1 MPNQP
6 IPSTGLDIAI
16 IAINGRFPKANSVT
30 EFWENLQNGVESI
43 RQVSEQELELS
54 GVASNLFNDAN
65 YVKATSTIDNFD
77 LFDAN
82 FFGINPR
89 EAEYMDPQNR
99 LFLECA
105 WESLEIAGYDPERYT
120 GLIGVY
126 AGSSENT
133 YLINH
138 LAQIGKAQIT
148 DGGCRGFLAT
158 GTSYKLNLKGPSLY
172 IQTFCSTSMVAIH
185 LACQS
190 LLNEECDMALA
201 GGVSVRIPHHIGYLY
216 GEGGITSPDGHCRA
230 FDADAQGT
238 IFGSGVGIVVLKRL
252 EDAIADHDHIEAVI
266 KGSAINNDGSLK
278 VSFAAPSV
286 DGQSEAIA
294 EALAIADINPETIT
308 YVEAHGTGTNIG
320 DPVEIMALT
329 QAFQSYTQKRGF
341 CAIGSLKSNI
351 GHLDAAAGVAS
362 LIKTVL
368 ALKHKKIPPTL
379 HVKTPN
385 PKIDFPN
392 TPFYVNTCL
401 KDWITPNGTPRRAG
415 VSSLGVGG
423 TNAHVI
429 VEEFPQIDQ
438 VEQIDQIERSSRSHQ
453 LLLLSAKSLA
463 ALERATQNLAKH
475 LQDCPSLNLADVAF
489 TLQIGRR
496 TFGYRRMLVCQST
509 ESAARDLVAPEPSL
523 TLTQFQDSQD
533 RPIVFMFSGQGSQ
546 YVNMG
551 KELYQQ
557 EAVFRQHIDYCASYL
572 YRPLGL
578 DLRDVLYPTESNR
591 AIAEQQLKQ
600 TAIAQ
605 PAIFTIA
612 YAIAQLWMHWGIKPH
627 AMIGHSIGEY
637 VAACLAGVFSLDEAL
652 TLVAERGRLMQQQP
666 TGAMVAISR
675 SPEEIKS
682 FLNADISLA
691 AINSPTN
698 CVVSGTT
705 EAISSLIV
713 ILTEREIEHR
723 PLHISHAFHSPM
735 MEPAVSP
742 LVTAFAQVRLQAPK
756 IPYLSNV
763 TGKWITDLEA
773 TSANYWGQHLRQAVR
788 FSEEMQQLLED
799 PHAIFLEVGAGN
811 TLSSLVMR
819 HPDRK
824 NEHLVL
830 TSLPHPK
837 DQQSDAGFVIKT
849 LGQLWLAGTTIDW
862 ENFYADEDRYRVAL
876 PTYPFER
883 QRFWIDGAK
892 VLPQDNPIQNLRQSL
907 TKNPDQTQWFYL
919 PLWKQTV
926 FPAIEEIRTEADSQ
940 NPSKPCWLIF
950 ADSLELS
957 TKLAALLQQSDRGE
971 IITVNIGNQ
980 FGKVAENSYVLNPQH
995 HQDYGALVN
1004 TLQAIGKQPTKILHL
1019 WNVLENTQ
1027 ESNPVNAEFAQAQSL
1042 GFYSLIS
1049 IAQALD
1055 KCQILDPIEIIVISN
1070 SLHSV
1075 LGNETICPARATLLA
1090 PCKTIPQEYPHI
1102 RCRNIDITVTE
1113 SASWQSD
1120 RLLSQLLREITS
1132 TNHDAIVAYRN
1143 YHRWTQSYEPIPI
1156 SQAKQAVPI
1165 RQKGVYLITGG
1176 LGRIGL
1182 VLADYLARNFQAKL
1196 ILIRRSPFPERQE
1209 WDRWLTTHA
1218 QEDPIS
1224 QKIEKLRQLENLGS
1238 EVLVMSVD
1246 ITDKSQMQAALTQA
1260 ESKLG
1265 NINGVIH
1272 GAGALQSAKFSQ
1284 ISAIETLDCEQQFQP
1299 KVYGLLV
1306 LEELLGGG
1314 THPEGNRHLDFW
1326 ILMSSLAAIL
1336 GGLGMTAY
1344 AAANLFMDSF
1354 AIAQND
1360 PKWKSLNW
1368 DSWNIEEAQNA
1379 ETSKGS
1385 SLLEFSMSATEGTQA
1400 FEQALSMTFMPQI
1413 AIAVADLPRRYEQWI
1428 QPKALQLGG
1437 SGSKPT
1443 EATSDKVLYARPN
1456 LPTAYAMPNTQ
1467 VEQIISTIWEELIG
1481 IQNIGIHDNFFSLG
1495 GDSFLLIQA
1504 KQQLQTALSRSIPT
1518 VDLFEYPTISSLAN
1532 YLKQADTNQSS
1543 TNQSSTN
1550 QASSSST
1557 NHEKAPL
1564 KNISDRASKQRA
1576 AMEQEANQRLSQR
1589 RSRDNG

>member
-16 IAINGRFPKANSVT
+16 IAINGRFPKANSVA

-43 RQVSEQELELS
+43 SQVSEQDLLLS
-54 GVASNLFNDAN
+54 GVASNLFNDPN
-65 YVKATSTIDNFD
+65 YVKAASTLNDFD

-105 WESLEIAGYDPERYT
+105 WESLEIAGYDPERYA

-308 YVEAHGTGTNIG
+308 YVESHGTGTNMG

-329 QAFQSYTQKRGF
+329 QAFRSYTQKRGF

-368 ALKHKKIPPTL
+368 ALKHRKIPPTL

-392 TPFYVNTCL
+392 TPFYVNTDL
-401 KDWITPNGTPRRAG
+401 KDWITPHGIPRRAG

-429 VEEFPQIDQ
+429 VEESPQIDRI
-438 VEQIDQIERSSRSHQ
+438 EQIERSSRSHQ

-463 ALERATQNLAKH
+463 ALDRATQNLAKH
-475 LQDCPSLNLADVAF
+475 LQDCPSLDLADVAY
-489 TLQIGRR
+489 TLQVGRR
-496 TFGYRRMLVCQST
+496 TFGYRRMLVCQSAV
-509 ESAARDLVAPEPSL
+509 AAAKDLAASDPSP

-533 RPIVFMFSGQGSQ
+533 RPIIFMFSGQGSQ

-551 KELYQQ
+551 KELYQE

-572 YRPLGL
+572 YKSLGL

-652 TLVAERGRLMQQQP
+652 ALVAQRGRLMQQQP
-666 TGAMVAISR
+666 IGAMVAISR

-705 EAISSLIV
+705 EAISALIA

-723 PLHISHAFHSPM
+723 PLHTSHAFHSAM
-735 MEPAVSP
+735 MEPVVSP
-742 LVTAFAQVRLQAPK
+742 LVTAFSQVRLQAPK
-756 IPYLSNV
+756 TPYVSNV

-773 TSANYWGQHLRQAVR
+773 TSASYWGQHLRQAVR
-788 FSEEMQQLLED
+788 FSEGMQQLLED
-799 PHAIFLEVGAGN
+799 PYAIFLEVGAGN
-811 TLSSLVMR
+811 TLSSLAMR
-819 HPDRK
+819 HPERK
-824 NEHLVL
+824 NEHIVL

-837 DQQSDAGFVIKT
+837 DHQSDAGFLIKT

-862 ENFYADEDRYRVAL
+862 ENFYADEERYRVAL
-876 PTYPFER
+876 TTYPFER

-892 VLPQDNPIQNLRQSL
+892 VLPQDNLIQNLRQSL
-907 TKNPDQTQWFYL
+907 TKNPDQTQWFYM

-926 FPAIEEIRTEADSQ
+926 FPALEEMRIEADSQ
-940 NPSKPCWLIF
+940 NSLKPCWLIF
-950 ADSLELS
+950 ADSFGLS

-980 FGKVAENSYVLNPQH
+980 FGKVAENSYVLNPQNL
-995 HQDYGALVN
+995 QDYGTLLN

-1027 ESNPVNAEFAQAQSL
+1027 ESNSVNAEFAQAQSI
-1042 GFYSLIS
+1042 GFYSLIF

-1055 KCQILDPIEIIVISN
+1055 KCQILDPIEIIVVSN
-1070 SLHSV
+1070 NLHSV
-1075 LGNETICPARATLLA
+1075 LGNETIYPARATLLA

-1102 RCRNIDITVTE
+1102 RCRNIDVTVTE
-1113 SASWQSD
+1113 SAPWQSD

-1156 SQAKQAVPI
+1156 SQSQQVVPI

-1182 VLADYLARNFQAKL
+1182 VLAEYLARNFQAKL
-1196 ILIRRSPFPERQE
+1196 ILIGRSPFPERQE
-1209 WDRWLTTHA
+1209 WERWLTTHT

-1224 QKIEKLRQLENLGS
+1224 QKIEKLHQLENLGS

-1246 ITDKSQMQAALTQA
+1246 ITDKSQMQAALIEA

-1306 LEELLGGG
+1306 LEELLGD
-1314 THPEGNRHLDFW
+1314 RHLDFW

-1354 AIAQND
+1354 VITQND
-1360 PKWKSLNW
+1360 QQWRSLNW
-1368 DSWNIEEAQNA
+1368 DSWNIEEAKNA

-1385 SLLEFSMSATEGTQA
+1385 SLLEFSMTAAEGAQA
-1400 FEQALSMTFMPQI
+1400 FEQALAMTFMPQI
-1413 AIAVADLPRRYEQWI
+1413 AIAVADLPSRYEQWI
-1428 QPKALQLGG
+1428 QSKALQLAD
-1437 SGSKPT
+1437 SVSKPV
-1443 EATSDKVLYARPN
+1443 EETSDTVLYTRPN

-1467 VEQIISTIWEELIG
+1467 VEQTISTIWEELLG
-1481 IQNIGIHDNFFSLG
+1481 IKQIGIHDNFFSLG

-1504 KQQLQTALSRSIPT
+1504 KQKLQTALSRSIPT
-1518 VDLFEYPTISSLAN
+1518 VDLFEYPTINSLAT
-1532 YLKQADTNQSS
+1532 YLSQADANQAS
-1543 TNQSSTN
+1543 TNQVSSTK
-1550 QASSSST
+1550 T
-1557 NHEKAPL
+1557 EKAPM

>member
-16 IAINGRFPKANSVT
+16 IAINGRFPKANSMT

-43 RQVSEQELELS
+43 RQVSEQELGLS
-54 GVASNLFNDAN
+54 GVASNLFNDPN
-65 YVKATSTIDNFD
+65 YVKAASTIDNFD

-89 EAEYMDPQNR
+89 ESEYMDPQNR

-172 IQTFCSTSMVAIH
+172 IQAFCSTSMVAIH

-252 EDAIADHDHIEAVI
+252 EDAIADRDHIEAVI

-329 QAFQSYTQKRGF
+329 QAFRSYTQKRGF

-368 ALKHKKIPPTL
+368 ALKHRKIPPTL

-392 TPFYVNTCL
+392 TPFYVNTDL
-401 KDWITPNGTPRRAG
+401 REWVTPHGIPRRAG

-429 VEEFPQIDQ
+429 VEESPQIDQ
-438 VEQIDQIERSSRSHQ
+438 VEQIDQIKRSSRSHQ

-463 ALERATQNLAKH
+463 ALDRATQNLAEH
-475 LQDCPSLNLADVAF
+475 LQDCPSLDLADVAY
-489 TLQIGRR
+489 TLQVGRR
-496 TFGYRRMLVCQST
+496 TFGYRRMLVCQSVA
-509 ESAARDLVAPEPSL
+509 SATRDLAAPEPSP

-551 KELYQQ
+551 KELYQE
-557 EAVFRQHIDYCASYL
+557 EALFRQHIDYCASYL
-572 YRPLGL
+572 YKPLGL
-578 DLRDVLYPTESNR
+578 DLRDILYPSEANL

-605 PAIFTIA
+605 PAIFTID

-637 VAACLAGVFSLDEAL
+637 MAACLAGVFSLDEAL
-652 TLVAERGRLMQQQP
+652 TLVAQRGRLMQQQP
-666 TGAMVAISR
+666 TGAMVSISR
-675 SPEEIKS
+675 SPQEIKS

-705 EAISSLIV
+705 EAIASLIA

-723 PLHISHAFHSPM
+723 PLHTSHAFHSAM
-735 MEPAVSP
+735 MEPVVSP

-773 TSANYWGQHLRQAVR
+773 TSASYWGQHLRQAVR
-788 FSEEMQQLLED
+788 FSEGMQQLLED

-811 TLSSLVMR
+811 TLSSLAMR
-819 HPDRK
+819 HPERK

-830 TSLPHPK
+830 TSLPHLK
-837 DQQSDAGFVIKT
+837 DHQSDAGFVIKT

-862 ENFYADEDRYRVAL
+862 ENFYGDEERYRVAL

-892 VLPQDNPIQNLRQSL
+892 VLAQENPIQNLRQSL
-907 TKNPDQTQWFYL
+907 TKNPDQTQWFYM

-926 FPAIEEIRTEADSQ
+926 FPVLGEMRTEADSQ
-940 NPSKPCWLIF
+940 NLSKPCWLIF
-950 ADSLELS
+950 ADSLGLS
-957 TKLAALLQQSDRGE
+957 TQLVALLQQSDHVE

-980 FGKVAENSYVLNPQH
+980 FGKVTENSYVLNPQH
-995 HQDYGALVN
+995 PQDYGTLLN

-1019 WNVLENTQ
+1019 WNVWDH
-1027 ESNPVNAEFAQAQSL
+1027 PINAEFAQAQSL

-1055 KCQILDPIEIIVISN
+1055 KCQILDPIEITVVSN
-1070 SLHSV
+1070 NLHSV

-1113 SASWQSD
+1113 SASCQSD

-1132 TNHDAIVAYRN
+1132 TNHEAIVAYRN

-1156 SQAKQAVPI
+1156 NQAKQAVPI

-1182 VLADYLARNFQAKL
+1182 VLAEYLARNFQAKL
-1196 ILIRRSPFPERQE
+1196 ILIGRSPFPERQE

-1224 QKIEKLRQLENLGS
+1224 QKIEKLCQLENLGS

-1246 ITDKSQMQAALTQA
+1246 ITDKSQMQAALIEA

-1284 ISAIETLDCEQQFQP
+1284 ISVIETLDCEKQFQP

-1306 LEELLGGG
+1306 LEELLGD
-1314 THPEGNRHLDFW
+1314 RHLDFW
-1326 ILMSSLAAIL
+1326 ILMSSLAAVL

-1354 AIAQND
+1354 VIAQND
-1360 PKWKSLNW
+1360 QQWKSLNW
-1368 DSWNIEEAQNA
+1368 DSWNIEEAKNA

-1385 SLLEFSMSATEGTQA
+1385 SLLEFSMTAAEGSQA

-1413 AIAVADLPRRYEQWI
+1413 AIAVADLPSRYEQWI
-1428 QPKALQLGG
+1428 QPQALQLRS

-1443 EATSDKVLYARPN
+1443 EETSDKVLYDRPN

-1467 VEQIISTIWEELIG
+1467 VEQIISTIWEELLG
-1481 IQNIGIHDNFFSLG
+1481 IKQIGIHDNFFSLG
-1495 GDSFLLIQA
+1495 GDSFLLIQV
-1504 KQQLQTALSRSIPT
+1504 KQKLQTALSRSIPT

-1532 YLKQADTNQSS
+1532 YLNQADTNQVS
-1543 TNQSSTN
+1543 TNPSGSTKP
-1550 QASSSST
+1550 
-1557 NHEKAPL
+1557 EKAPM

>member
-6 IPSTGLDIAI
+6 IQSTGLDIAI
-16 IAINGRFPKANSVT
+16 IAVNGRFPKANSVV
-30 EFWENLQNGVESI
+30 EFWENLQNGVESV
-43 RQVSEQELELS
+43 RQVSEQELALS
-54 GVASNLFNDAN
+54 GVESNLFSDPN
-65 YVKATSTIDNFD
+65 YVKAASSLDDFD

-82 FFGINPR
+82 FFGVNPR

-105 WESLEIAGYDPERYT
+105 WEALEIAGYDSERYA

-201 GGVSVRIPHHIGYLY
+201 GGVSVRVPHHIGYLY

-230 FDADAQGT
+230 FDAAAQGT

-320 DPVEIMALT
+320 DPIEIMALT
-329 QAFQSYTQKRGF
+329 QAFQSYTKKRGF

-368 ALKHKKIPPTL
+368 ALKHQKIPPTL

-392 TPFYVNTCL
+392 TPFYVNTAL
-401 KDWITPNGTPRRAG
+401 REWVTPLGIPRRAG

-429 VEEFPQIDQ
+429 VEEAPPIDLSN
-438 VEQIDQIERSSRSHQ
+438 RSSRSHQ
-453 LLLLSAKSLA
+453 LLLLSAKSLT
-463 ALERATQNLAKH
+463 ALDRATQNLSSH
-475 LQDCPSLNLADVAF
+475 LQDYPNLELADIAF
-489 TLQIGRR
+489 TLQMGRR

-509 ESAARDLVAPEPSL
+509 ESAVRDLIAPELSS

-551 KELYQQ
+551 KDLYQQ
-557 EAVFRQHIDYCASYL
+557 EAVFRKHIDYCASYL
-572 YRPLGL
+572 YKILGM
-578 DLRDVLYPTESNR
+578 DLCDVLYPSESNL
-591 AIAEQQLKQ
+591 AIAEQQLQQ
-600 TAIAQ
+600 TPIAL
-605 PAIFTIA
+605 PAIFTIS
-612 YAIAQLWMHWGIKPH
+612 YAIAQLWMHWGIKPQ
-627 AMIGHSIGEY
+627 AMIGYGIGKY
-637 VAACLAGVFSLDEAL
+637 VADCLAGVFSVDKAL
-652 TLVAERGRLMQQQP
+652 TLVTE
-666 TGAMVAISR
+666 
-675 SPEEIKS
+675 
-682 FLNADISLA
+682 
-691 AINSPTN
+691 
-698 CVVSGTT
+698 SGQLDQV
-705 EAISSLIV
+705 IDSSDGI
-713 ILTEREIEHR
+713 
-723 PLHISHAFHSPM
+723 
-735 MEPAVSP
+735 
-742 LVTAFAQVRLQAPK
+742 
-756 IPYLSNV
+756 
-763 TGKWITDLEA
+763 
-773 TSANYWGQHLRQAVR
+773 
-788 FSEEMQQLLED
+788 QQLLAD
-799 PHAIFLEVGAGN
+799 PSSILLEIGVGN
-811 TLSSLVMR
+811 TLSSLLR
-819 HPDRK
+819 SHLDRK
-824 NEHLVL
+824 NEHTILA
-830 TSLPHPK
+830 SLPNQEDH
-837 DQQSDAGFVIKT
+837 QSDAGFVINT
-849 LGQLWLAGTTIDW
+849 LGQLWLSGATINW
-862 ENFYADEDRYRVAL
+862 ENFYEDEERYRVAL

-883 QRFWIDGAK
+883 QRFWIEGAK
-892 VLPQDNPIQNLRQSL
+892 VLPQSNPTKNLRQSL
-907 TKNPDQTQWFYL
+907 SKNPDQTKWFYTS
-919 PLWKQTV
+919 LWKQTV
-926 FPAIEEIRTEADSQ
+926 FPALEEYEIEADSQ
-940 NPSKPCWLIF
+940 DLLKPCWLIF
-950 ADSLELS
+950 ADGLGLS
-957 TKLAALLQQSDRGE
+957 TKLAALLQQSDHGE
-971 IITVNIGNQ
+971 IVTVNIGDN
-980 FGKVAENSYVLNPQH
+980 FGKVAENSYVINPQH
-995 HQDYGALVN
+995 GEDYGILLN

-1019 WNVLENTQ
+1019 WNVWEHNSVH
-1027 ESNPVNAEFAQAQSL
+1027 EEFVQAQSL

-1055 KCQILDPIEIIVISN
+1055 KHQIFDHPDQTLEMIVVSN
-1070 SLHSV
+1070 NLHFV
-1075 LGNETICPARATLLA
+1075 LGNENICPAKATLLA

-1102 RCRNIDITVTE
+1102 QCRNIDITVTE
-1113 SASWQSD
+1113 SEHWQSD
-1120 RLLSQLLREITS
+1120 RVLSQLSREITS
-1132 TNHDAIVAYRN
+1132 INHDPIVAYRN
-1143 YHRWTQSYEPIPI
+1143 YQRWTQSYEPIPI
-1156 SQAKQAVPI
+1156 DRSKPSVPL
-1165 RQKGVYLITGG
+1165 RQNGIYLITGG

-1182 VLADYLARNFQAKL
+1182 VLAEYLARNFKAKL
-1196 ILIRRSPFPERQE
+1196 ILIGRSPFPDRQE
-1209 WDRWLTTHA
+1209 WERWLSTHT

-1224 QKIEKLRQLENLGS
+1224 QKIEKLRQLEKLGS

-1246 ITDKSQMQAALTQA
+1246 ITDKQQMQAALTQA

-1284 ISAIETLDCEQQFQP
+1284 IAAMETLDYEQQFQP

-1306 LEELLGGG
+1306 LEELLRD
-1314 THPEGNRHLDFW
+1314 RHLDFW

-1344 AAANLFMDSF
+1344 SAANLFMDSF
-1354 AIAQND
+1354 VLAQND

-1368 DSWNIEEAQNA
+1368 DSWNIEEAKNA
-1379 ETSKGS
+1379 STSKGS
-1385 SLLEFSMSATEGTQA
+1385 SLLEFSMTATEGANA
-1400 FEQALSMTFMPQI
+1400 FEQVLSMTFMPQI
-1413 AIAVADLPRRYEQWI
+1413 AIAVADLPSRYKQWI
-1428 QPKALQLGG
+1428 QPKAILIED
-1437 SGSKPT
+1437 SGSKAV
-1443 EATSDKVLYARPN
+1443 EETSEKILYARPN
-1456 LPTAYAMPNTQ
+1456 LPTAYAMPSTQ
-1467 VEQIISTIWEELIG
+1467 VEQIISTIWEELLGIKQIG
-1481 IQNIGIHDNFFSLG
+1481 MHDNFFSLG

-1504 KQQLQTALSRSIPT
+1504 KQKLQTALSNLIPT
-1518 VDLFEYPTISSLAN
+1518 VDLFEYPTISSLAT
-1532 YLKQADTNQSS
+1532 YLSQADP
-1543 TNQSSTN
+1543 N
-1550 QASSSST
+1550 QAVSSSAKT
-1557 NHEKAPL
+1557 EKAPL
-1564 KNISDRASKQRA
+1564 KNISDRASKQRE

-1589 RSRDNG
+1589 RSKDNG